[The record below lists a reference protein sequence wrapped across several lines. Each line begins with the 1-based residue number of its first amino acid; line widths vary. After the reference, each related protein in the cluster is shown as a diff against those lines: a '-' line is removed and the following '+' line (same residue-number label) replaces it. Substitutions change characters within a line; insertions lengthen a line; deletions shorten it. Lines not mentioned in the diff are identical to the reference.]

1 MQDYFPIFSC
11 ILVGSVV
18 VCCCVRHYKRRQQQ
32 QQQHQQHQ
40 QHQDQETVY
49 SAIPIEQPKASAPP
63 MQRVYEYEEGD
74 PVV

>member
-18 VCCCVRHYKRRQQQ
+18 VCCCVRHYRRRQRQQQ
-32 QQQHQQHQ
+32 QQQQQQ
-40 QHQDQETVY
+40 QDQETLY
-49 SAIPIEQPKASAPP
+49 SAIPIDQPKASAPP
-63 MQRVYEYEEGD
+63 MQAVYEYEEGD

>member
-11 ILVGSVV
+11 ILVGSVL
-18 VCCCVRHYKRRQQQ
+18 VCCCVRHYRRRQRQQ
-32 QQQHQQHQ
+32 EQP
-40 QHQDQETVY
+40 QHQDTVY

-63 MQRVYEYEEGD
+63 MQTVYEYEEGD

>member
-1 MQDYFPIFSC
+1 
-11 ILVGSVV
+11 
-18 VCCCVRHYKRRQQQ
+18 VCCCVRHYKRTQRQRE

-40 QHQDQETVY
+40 QQDQETVY

-63 MQRVYEYEEGD
+63 MQTVYEYEEGD